1 MRNRFLILIPALAA
15 VLFLFSEG
23 VAAQGFDPHDLSG
36 IWTRTARDHSL
47 GTKPPPLTR
56 AGIEAMKGRIG
67 DTDDVLR
74 EVVDAARASSQ
85 VRLND
90 NGLETNAPW
99 LECNPLGFPRLLNDD
114 EPMEFIM
121 TKDKIL
127 QVFQSE
133 HRIRYLWTDG
143 RELPSGQNLENL
155 GPAWYGH
162 SVAKWDGNTL
172 IVNTV
177 GLDERAWLD
186 NLGHPKSF
194 HARIEETWKRV
205 DSNTLES
212 QLTLFDPEYYS
223 APYVGAKRTFKRL
236 PDRAV
241 TYFGWSGLFAG
252 ITEGI
257 CAPVNEVEGYNKG
270 FRDLGRAK
278 SKQ

>member
-1 MRNRFLILIPALAA
+1 
-15 VLFLFSEG
+15 
-23 VAAQGFDPHDLSG
+23 
-36 IWTRTARDHSL
+36 
-47 GTKPPPLTR
+47 
-56 AGIEAMKGRIG
+56 
-67 DTDDVLR
+67 
-74 EVVDAARASSQ
+74 
-85 VRLND
+85 
-90 NGLETNAPW
+90 
-99 LECNPLGFPRLLNDD
+99 NPLGFPRLLNDD

-162 SVAKWDGNTL
+162 SVGKWDGNTL

-186 NLGHPKSF
+186 NLGYPKSF
-194 HARIEETWKRV
+194 HARIEETWRHL

-212 QLTLFDPEYYS
+212 QMTLFDPEYYT

-241 TYFGWSGLFAG
+241 TYFGWSVRPFTGHQSG
-252 ITEGI
+252 DEENRMDR
-257 CAPVNEVEGYNKG
+257 APARSATHRSIGNRGRSR
-270 FRDLGRAK
+270 FRR
-278 SKQ
+278 STRSVVHSI